1 MYIKLLFKFSVC
13 SRDIF
18 KLFWF
23 SIYKMFDSK
32 CRADDYKCSKIS
44 IGPVMKNPEMLKFV
58 FDHLK
63 L

>member
-1 MYIKLLFKFSVC
+1 
-13 SRDIF
+13 
-18 KLFWF
+18 
-23 SIYKMFDSK
+23 MFDSK
-32 CRADDYKCSKIS
+32 CRTDDYKCSKII